1 MIKIVI
7 VSMLIVMGLEGA
19 TKKAPLQTSM
29 IKHIEMDENGY
40 ILAALDA
47 QSRQK
52 NDLAS
57 LYYEKLYKQTGKKE
71 YLYHSLRMIEMS
83 SDQENFGRL
92 TNEAL
97 SKNPDDLTLKRFS
110 IVALIKGGKYSQAA
124 QEASQ
129 LSEKTKAASDYTLLA
144 DAELKMLN
152 YKAGYNALK
161 KGYELTFDTDMA
173 DRIALIQYV
182 HLEEKKEAIAFLK
195 QHIGVHGN
203 SKVIGKRLGSL
214 YADSGALDE
223 AAQMFEQ
230 TYDLTQDPL
239 VAQDAIK
246 IYLYQQNLPKLNAL
260 LEKSGVN
267 DPFLLELYIRDKQF
281 DKAAELAKKLYK
293 QDPNPL
299 YLAQSSVFSYEA
311 AKDKKDLKLLQEVVD
326 GLKQVS
332 SEMENPLYLNYLG
345 YLMIDH
351 DLNVSEGMGYVKRA
365 LEQQPDSPFYLDSL
379 AWGHYKLN
387 ECVEAL
393 RVIKQVES
401 MIGTEEDEVRDH
413 LKAIEKCKIKE
424 KN

>member
-29 IKHIEMDENGY
+29 IKPIEMDENGY

-214 YADSGALDE
+214 YADSGSLDE

-311 AKDKKDLKLLQEVVD
+311 AKDKKDPKLLHEVVD

-345 YLMIDH
+345 YLLIDH